1 MSADSARPARPR
13 KDWCRNAE
21 WTPPAREKFFLRLS
35 SLPNPARY
43 LRRKAQ
49 YLADT
54 QPDAAL
60 QLLDMAVAQAT
71 RPGERISARREQARL
86 LLRLGRTAAA
96 DAAWRDALARCGQ
109 GPMRIQTGLEYALF
123 MAMQPAGAGH
133 EQAGMLLASLDEQL
147 LAAPQRFV
155 WHAARALLAETAG
168 DTESAALDA
177 RSAFTAHR
185 LFAGAPQRLP
195 ELGEDAALSTDLYHR
210 LFALAGQTL
219 DTGNIPGVTPHA

>member
-21 WTPPAREKFFLRLS
+21 WTAPARERFFLRLS

-54 QPDAAL
+54 EPAAAL
-60 QLLDMAVAQAT
+60 ELLDMAVTQAS
-71 RPGERISARREQARL
+71 RPAECISARREQARL
-86 LLRLGRTAAA
+86 LLRLGRHADA

-109 GPMRIQTGLEYALF
+109 GPMRIQTGLDHALF
-123 MAMQPAGAGH
+123 MALQADGSGH
-133 EQAGMLLASLDEQL
+133 AQSRALLDSLDEQL

-155 WHAARALLAETAG
+155 WHAARALLADARG
-168 DTESAALDA
+168 DTQSAMLDA
-177 RSAFTAHR
+177 RSAFNTHR
-185 LFAGAPQRLP
+185 LYATTPQRLP
-195 ELGEDAALSTDLYHR
+195 ELGEDATLSTGLYHR

-219 DTGNIPGVTPHA
+219 DTGNVTGVTPHA